1 MNISKIL
8 VNINSRKKLN
18 SITFKDNKKVEHTNH
33 FQNKLILKSQNQ
45 GCNENKQNKSLY
57 KRKVIPWVFLC
68 ASITIALIYFRYLIK
83 VELPELRRK
92 YGKIL
97 DRIGNLSVNSG
108 R

>member
-8 VNINSRKKLN
+8 VNINNRKKLN
-18 SITFKDNKKVEHTNH
+18 SITFKDNKQVGHTNR
-33 FQNKLILKSQNQ
+33 FQNNLILKSQNQ

-57 KRKVIPWVFLC
+57 KRKVIPWIFLC
-68 ASITIALIYFRYLIK
+68 TSITIALIYFRYLIK
-83 VELPELRRK
+83 VELPELRKK

-97 DRIGNLSVNSG
+97 DRTGNLKVNS